1 MNYMDYDPYLLEERR
16 QQMLG
21 EVDSLRLQKRLR
33 DDRAW
38 RGSRFFAL
46 ARRCALPLLRSR
58 NQGGAS
64 RVAPR
69 HKERTPNESFVS

>member
-1 MNYMDYDPYLLEERR
+1 MNYMDFDPYPLKERR

-33 DDRAW
+33 DDRASS
-38 RGSRFFAL
+38 GSGFFAL

-58 NQGGAS
+58 S
-64 RVAPR
+64 RGFQSSPSTLG
-69 HKERTPNESFVS
+69 KEAK

>member
-1 MNYMDYDPYLLEERR
+1 MSYMDFDPYPLKERR

-33 DDRAW
+33 DDRAS

-64 RVAPR
+64 RAAPR
-69 HKERTPNESFVS
+69 H

>member
-1 MNYMDYDPYLLEERR
+1 MNYMDCDPYLTRERR

-21 EVDSLRLQKRLR
+21 EVDSLRLHTRLR
-33 DDRAW
+33 DYRAS

-58 NQGGAS
+58 NQGGL
-64 RVAPR
+64 P
-69 HKERTPNESFVS
+69 E